1 MAGINH
7 VRRWVMS
14 QMTKK
19 ADDGIMIT
27 LPEPSKVDLNVNITM
42 DRLLRNGI
50 DPDAFTNPQQVE
62 NALNTIDNRMF
73 NRAIPANSAEG
84 REITEKLFGK
94 QKAPVFDL
102 EGNRIPEGS
111 GIMGGK
117 AVKDLMDSGQVTKG
131 ARGMKKSKKVEDREM
146 FQKSNLNKTEAQL
159 KAEMEASNK
168 KGIENI
174 KNKRQLTEDEIAEL
188 DEDIGGLE
196 YTNDFD
202 GTVGSANKLR
212 KERADYI
219 REMELEY
226 KKGNLDPEPGS
237 GTSQRKRFLQKKLE
251 EAESSGDARLMSR
264 EEREELFDLDDIP
277 EYAKGG
283 VAGLLG
289 ERPGYRSA
297 GFISGRTKSSKSKSS
312 TSKGPAGGASAG
324 GNYGGNKN
332 PNQTY
337 GGGNNNTGGGG
348 GGGPPST
355 NTGGGGG
362 GGPPS
367 TNTGGGGTTT
377 TSTTTQP
384 NFKELI
390 KQKQIIDRLKSLGLV
405 DEEDL
410 ALSGASKVG
419 KGIYSLIKP
428 KPDKRGF
435 NFGVDNFDIL
445 NPGKTDIYG
454 NYFNKNFL
462 TDSDFKL
469 GLKQNLK
476 EAVEGDINPQLQ
488 LERRLG
494 NKNITGTLDKEG
506 NFDLKFSMPF
516 GNQPPKKVGPRNFED
531 RLSPDISKFNFED
544 MTGIPSQAP
553 ANNMQLAMMTGT
565 QKGVID
571 AQGNMGKATGA
582 FNPDDTF
589 NAAKGVF
596 NEETGTYSLD
606 DKGEKNF
613 FSKDRPAEP
622 MTREEFDA
630 YVKEKGYADGG
641 RANFVGGGMGRRGF
655 LKMLAGAGAGIA
667 GLKSGLVN
675 ILGKGGTKEV
685 AKEVVKQSAGT
696 PPPYFFK
703 LVDKIKTLGDDVT
716 KKAATKDREVVTK
729 YKDFELTEDVATG
742 EQTIQRIKQSDFEY
756 YDEQLAEDVYMNYKP
771 GKGQADETT
780 GKVMDEYVEDTSYI
794 RTSGS
799 QKGDI
804 YDTVDGIPDDVL
816 KEIEAGSGNV
826 PESFY
831 TGINAVKKADGGR
844 IGFND
849 AGFVDEALTHYNKYL
864 ASRKARPPKKR
875 YKEIPFTKF
884 FEVFS
889 KENRADGGRIG
900 YQVGGDVSYDATDPI
915 YGSSA
920 ATFTP
925 NTVMDQFG
933 NQVQAEMGNNF
944 NKPLIPQV
952 TDQAA
957 TNRRYTPPTEKESLT
972 AGPVFP
978 AGTGGLTDIPAAGGM
993 GGLGET
999 DMPIAGGINNQI
1011 GILPVMPP
1019 LEGGPSDSNMKIG
1032 KFPVGGGEVVGN
1044 YNDPLPQ
1051 DQLMAG
1057 FAEWKRNNP
1066 DKVSMTGHAAM
1077 SYMTLPNG
1085 EPIDFS
1091 GGAQASNM
1099 AQYLES
1105 IGQPPMTRRENSS
1118 PIKRIGNPNAELKM
1132 ALASGGIAR
1141 MLGE

>member
-27 LPEPSKVDLNVNITM
+27 LPDSSKVDLNVNITM

-50 DPDAFTNPQQVE
+50 DPNAFTNPEQVN
-62 NALNTIDNRMF
+62 NAVNMVNSRMVE
-73 NRAIPANSAEG
+73 RAIPANSAEG

-117 AVKDLMDSGQVTKG
+117 AVKELMDSGQVSKG

-168 KGIENI
+168 KGIANI

-188 DEDIGGLE
+188 DMDIGGLE

-251 EAESSGDARLMSR
+251 EAESSGDARLISR

-277 EYAKGG
+277 EYATGGRAGFKGG
-283 VAGLLG
+283 YLASGAKKLGKKYKGSTLSAILENPKLLGAELGHDGIMEVMRLLPSLFAKGGRAGYKSGLSVEEMLNEERRKKGVEEDPLTSTNTIPNLLDPKVMSNIAIETGLPTTTQKFDTGGYFQEKLDYPSASDASTIKSIQDFKRGPDRFTAPEISDFMGVDGIFNGLNSEQVQSIYDKVETDDSDPYADIKGQTAGLGVASFLA
-289 ERPGYRSA
+289 EK
-297 GFISGRTKSSKSKSS
+297 F
-312 TSKGPAGGASAG
+312 GPKIGGAIF
-324 GNYGGNKN
+324 NYGKNKILN
-332 PNQTY
+332 KGKNVFIDKPIKKILTTS
-337 GGGNNNTGGGG
+337 GGSKKIKTGGGG
-348 GGGPPST
+348 GSSQA
-355 NTGGGGG
+355 NVGGG
-362 GGPPS
+362 
-367 TNTGGGGTTT
+367 NTAKNSKGQT
-377 TSTTTQP
+377 
-384 NFKELI
+384 
-390 KQKQIIDRLKSLGLV
+390 
-405 DEEDL
+405 
-410 ALSGASKVG
+410 ASQATKAG
-419 KGIYSLIKP
+419 
-428 KPDKRGF
+428 
-435 NFGVDNFDIL
+435 
-445 NPGKTDIYG
+445 
-454 NYFNKNFL
+454 
-462 TDSDFKL
+462 
-469 GLKQNLK
+469 
-476 EAVEGDINPQLQ
+476 
-488 LERRLG
+488 
-494 NKNITGTLDKEG
+494 TGT
-506 NFDLKFSMPF
+506 
-516 GNQPPKKVGPRNFED
+516 
-531 RLSPDISKFNFED
+531 
-544 MTGIPSQAP
+544 SQ
-553 ANNMQLAMMTGT
+553 G
-565 QKGVID
+565 
-571 AQGNMGKATGA
+571 
-582 FNPDDTF
+582 
-589 NAAKGVF
+589 
-596 NEETGTYSLD
+596 YSQH
-606 DKGEKNF
+606 
-613 FSKDRPAEP
+613 
-622 MTREEFDA
+622 
-630 YVKEKGYADGG
+630 YADGG
-641 RANFVGGGMGRRGF
+641 ITRANFVGGGMGRRGF

-716 KKAATKDREVVTK
+716 EKAATKDREVVK
-729 YKDFELTEDVATG
+729 RYKDFELTEDVATG

-816 KEIEAGSGNV
+816 EEAGEKIIEKKIKSSPLNKASG
-826 PESFY
+826 
-831 TGINAVKKADGGR
+831 G
-844 IGFND
+844 
-849 AGFVDEALTHYNKYL
+849 L
-864 ASRKARPPKKR
+864 AR
-875 YKEIPFTKF
+875 F
-884 FEVFS
+884 
-889 KENRADGGRIG
+889 G
-900 YQVGGDVSYDATDPI
+900 YQTGGDVSYDATDPI

-933 NQVQAEMGNNF
+933 NQVQSELGNNF

-1011 GILPVMPP
+1011 GKPTTPP
-1019 LEGGPSDSNMKIG
+1019 GSGN
-1032 KFPVGGGEVVGN
+1032 VVGN